1 MVNGNTSNMIFSKNS
16 ATNCNGKN
24 NVLSEVQGN
33 TRLVHGGVHRDE
45 GVTGLLNRSFI
56 NPPVYH
62 ASTIVFPNAQEFR
75 ATMKN
80 WPHLALSY
88 GRYGNPTLFV
98 LEKAFAAIEDADNA
112 CLTSSGVA
120 AINAALLTF
129 LKGGDHLL
137 MIDGVYD
144 ATRSFCDGFLA
155 RFGVST
161 TYYAPSITPDDL
173 ERLILPNTTVIFI
186 ESPASMTFEVADVPE
201 LAKRAKAKGVRVI
214 MDNTWGPTL
223 FKPLNNG
230 CDVVVA
236 SLTKYVSGHSDLM
249 MGVVAAREH
258 TTYRSLKSCVST
270 LGILPGPD
278 DAYLAL
284 RGLRTLSVRLER
296 HATNGIK
303 VARWLEEQPEVAR
316 VMHPG
321 LDSHPQYELFRTSYT
336 NSTGLFG
343 FQLVEGFSQGAV
355 DAMVDGM
362 YFFSLG
368 LSWGG
373 HESLLMETKI
383 NNFRTVK
390 KWKYGDGCGQT
401 LRIHVGLEDVS
412 DLIVDLHNG
421 FRRLVDYS

>member
-1 MVNGNTSNMIFSKNS
+1 MTLAKYSNTNGHS
-16 ATNCNGKN
+16 GN
-24 NVLSEVQGN
+24 NIQSEVQGN
-33 TRLVHGGVHRDE
+33 TRLVRGGVHRAD
-45 GVTGLLNRSFI
+45 GATDLLNRSFI

-62 ASTIVFPNAQEFR
+62 ASTIVFPSAREFR
-75 ATMKN
+75 ATMNN

-88 GRYGNPTLFV
+88 GRYGNPTLFA
-98 LEKAFAAIEDADNA
+98 LEKAFAALEDADNS
-112 CLTSSGVA
+112 CLASSGVA

-161 TYYAPSITPDDL
+161 TYYAPSITPDEL
-173 ERLILPNTTVIFI
+173 ERLILPNTRLIFI
-186 ESPASMTFEVADVPE
+186 ESPASNTFEVADVPE
-201 LAKRAKAKGVRVI
+201 LAKRARAKGVKVV

-249 MGVVAAREH
+249 MGVVAAKEH
-258 TTYRSLKSCVST
+258 KTYRSLKSCVST
-270 LGILPGPD
+270 LAILPGPD

-296 HATNGIK
+296 HAKSAMKI
-303 VARWLEEQPEVAR
+303 ARWLEKRPEVAR

-321 LDSHPQYELFRTSYT
+321 LASHPQHGLFKAMYS

-343 FQLVEGFSQGAV
+343 FQLVEGFSQAAV

-362 YFFSLG
+362 RLFSLG

-373 HESLLMETKI
+373 HESLLMETNI
-383 NNFRTVK
+383 NKFRTAA
-390 KWKYGDGCGQT
+390 KWKYGDGYGQT
-401 LRIHVGLEDVS
+401 LRIHVGLEDVP

-421 FRRLVDYS
+421 FRRLTDYA